1 MQTNTTQGRALA
13 IAAGCAFT
21 AGGLT
26 ILMGDALLRPQD
38 WTTYHVLT
46 VLTVFGTIAA
56 GHLMA
61 DAARA
66 RQALAVIGFLMLFL
80 AGTALVVYQSVGRQ
94 AELTDTKANTAE
106 ARNADIATKRADI
119 ATARQRLADADKMV
133 EIETRKGGCGTNCKD
148 WKQRAAEVRSHLK
161 TLETE
166 IAALGAPAP
175 VAPKAE
181 KMAAV
186 AALFGANEA
195 KARAALTLIEPF
207 LWTLFFEIGSIV
219 SLGFAFRHR
228 PAGPVSIAGPS
239 EIDTMQTS
247 FAGLAPVSMFSGE
260 QPDPTPPKPGKR
272 APLQRFPANVVTF
285 SSKHSA
291 RKTSDGTSAVL
302 SALASV
308 GGSVASNR
316 ELAKLMGVTD
326 GEASKRVAA
335 AGHLLAIEKVG
346 KEVRISLPHD
356 KRSAAIATA

>member
-1 MQTNTTQGRALA
+1 MQTHTTQGRALA

-56 GHLMA
+56 GHLMM

-66 RQALAVIGFLMLFL
+66 RQALAVVGFLTLLL
-80 AGTALVVYQSVGRQ
+80 AGTALVVYQSIGRQ
-94 AELTDTKANTAE
+94 GEMTDTKANTAE

-133 EIETRKGGCGTNCKD
+133 EIETRKGGCGGNCKD

-228 PAGPVSIAGPS
+228 PVLVMVATTPVAAQSSDTDRVTDFPPMSDDEADNILPFFRPDNGSSGGSSGPDKPYRPAPKGPS
-239 EIDTMQTS
+239 NGPDGRKEEVLGALLTDLALGRTFGTQGELCGRFQVPRSTMS
-247 FAGLAPVSMFSGE
+247 DWLREWEAAGLI
-260 QPDPTPPKPGKR
+260 PTRRTVGR
-272 APLQRFPANVVTF
+272 
-285 SSKHSA
+285 
-291 RKTSDGTSAVL
+291 RK
-302 SALASV
+302 
-308 GGSVASNR
+308 
-316 ELAKLMGVTD
+316 ELTKA
-326 GEASKRVAA
+326 
-335 AGHLLAIEKVG
+335 
-346 KEVRISLPHD
+346 
-356 KRSAAIATA
+356 